1 MFLLVIISF
10 VFSLMAIL
18 WVRRWFADHAFN
30 YDALAPQRFHAGAV
44 SRLGGVGMF
53 MGWCAGILSS
63 LVFATWD
70 VQNGVR
76 LTMGDALLFMGLA
89 CVAVVVGACEDVTQ
103 RVAVR
108 WRLLMTGGLGVL
120 AVVAWGLGIPNLG
133 MPVLDGLWLA
143 MPWMGG
149 ALAVLAI
156 MGLPHAFNIIDGYNG
171 LAGLVAVLVCMALA
185 HVALQVGDRELA
197 VVVLCLA
204 GATVG
209 FLIWNYPKG
218 LIFAGDG
225 GAYLWGT
232 VIALVSIALVQRHP
246 QVSPWF
252 PFLLLIYP
260 VWETF
265 FSIYRKWARGVSP
278 GMADSMHLHQLIYRR
293 LVKAVMGQEEAKR
306 LLERN
311 NKTTPYLAALAAMSV
326 VPAMLFWSTTWAL
339 QLFCVLFVATY
350 VGAYVTIVRFK
361 VPKWLRR

>member
-1 MFLLVIISF
+1 MLALVILSF
-10 VFSLMAIL
+10 VFSFAGMF
-18 WVRRWFADHAFN
+18 WVRHWFADHAAK
-30 YDALAPQRFHAGAV
+30 YDDLAPQRFHAGAV

-53 MGWCAGILSS
+53 MGWCAGLSLS
-63 LVFATWD
+63 LLFSVWD
-70 VQNGVR
+70 VPNGVR
-76 LTMGDALLFMGLA
+76 LKMGDALLFVTLGG
-89 CVAVVVGACEDVTQ
+89 VAVLVGACEDVTQ

-108 WRLLMTGGLGVL
+108 WRLLVTGGLGVS
-120 AVVAWGLGIPNLG
+120 AVLVWGLGIPNLG
-133 MPVLDGLWLA
+133 MPVMDGLWLA

-149 ALAVLAI
+149 ALAVLAV

-171 LAGLVAVLVCMALA
+171 LAGAVALLVCMALA

-209 FLIWNYPKG
+209 FLAWNYPKG

-225 GAYLWGT
+225 GAYLWGM
-232 VIALVSIALVQRHP
+232 VIALVSISLVQRHS

-293 LVKAVMGQEEAKR
+293 LVKAVVSQEEAKR
-306 LLERN
+306 LLVRN
-311 NKTTPYLAALAAMSV
+311 NRTTPYLAALAAMSV

-339 QLFCVLFVATY
+339 QLFCLLFVVTY